1 MRTFIIFLFIFLF
14 LSVSSK
20 FQSCKSQETWIQ
32 AGYWYSASEL
42 PVSDVDSSLFTHLIY
57 AFAYI
62 NSSTYKLYINSSTE
76 HSFSSFT
83 STIKR
88 KNPSAISL
96 LSIWAGSEDLEIFS
110 SMISDSCHRK
120 SFIDSSINM
129 ARINDYGG
137 LQLNG
142 VVPSMRLSMTNLGTL
157 FYEWRRAAAS
167 ESKNS
172 GKSELLLIMAGYC
185 SPSLDSVTYPIG
197 SLRRNLDW
205 IEIVAYDY
213 YVPTKSNLTDAHAAL
228 YGTLSQANTD
238 RGIKEW
244 LRAGLSAS
252 KLVLGLPYHGY
263 EWQLVNPKDNFIGA
277 PASGPAIT
285 IDGSMGYKFIKSFIQ
300 KYGYGKTSSFNS
312 TYVVNCITI
321 GSIWINFDDVEAIRA
336 KVSYAKEKK
345 LSGYSVFQLS
355 NDDNWLLSKTAQG
368 KEHEDKE
375 GKRKSL
381 IHILIGL
388 AIAFLLISMVMFCC
402 FQRKVLKSKGIL
414 TTISRSLPILKIS
427 TCAENVNSDAPSL
440 RAYSFDDIK
449 VATDN
454 FSNKK
459 KLGEGGFGPVY
470 QGKLPKG
477 KQIAV
482 KRLSKTSHQGV
493 EEFKNEVTL
502 TARLQHVNLA
512 RVLGFC
518 TEREEKM
525 LIYEYMPNK
534 SLNFYLHDPVRRFL
548 LDWRKRIHI
557 IEGIIQGL
565 LYLQEYSNFTIIH
578 RDLKVSNILLD
589 EKMNPKISD
598 FGMARL
604 FRKDELEANT
614 GRIVGTYGYVPPEYV
629 KKGIYSMK
637 YDVYSFGV
645 LLLQIISGKRTACY
659 YGPNENL
666 NLLEH
671 AYDRWK
677 DGDGTEFIDSSL
689 DDSSSSCKLLRCMQV
704 ALLCVQENPTERPTM
719 LEVSFLLKNETAPI
733 SSPKRPAFSVK
744 KDEDEECILKS
755 NMCSVDDA
763 TISQVVPR

>member
-1 MRTFIIFLFIFLF
+1 MAFRTFIIFLFFF

-20 FQSCKSQETWIQ
+20 FQCSKSQETWIQ

-57 AFAYI
+57 AFAFI

-76 HSFSSFT
+76 QSFSRFT

-96 LSIWAGSEDLEIFS
+96 LSIWAGREDLEIFS
-110 SMISDSCHRK
+110 SMISDSFHRK

-137 LQLNG
+137 LELTG
-142 VVPSMRLSMTNLGTL
+142 VVPSMRLNMTNLGTL
-157 FYEWRRAAAS
+157 FDEWRGAAAS

-172 GKSELLLIMAGYC
+172 GKSELLLIMAGYY

-197 SLRRNLDW
+197 SLIRNLDW

-213 YVPTKSNLTDAHAAL
+213 YVPTKSNLTGAHAAL

-238 RGIKEW
+238 RGIREW
-244 LRAGLSAS
+244 LRTGLSAS

-263 EWQLVNPKDNFIGA
+263 AWQLVNPKDNFIGA
-277 PASGPAIT
+277 PAFGPAIT
-285 IDGSMGYKFIKSFIQ
+285 TDGSMGYKSIKFFIQ
-300 KYGYGKTSSFNS
+300 NHGNGKTSSFNS
-312 TYVVNCITI
+312 TYVVNCFTV
-321 GSIWINFDDVEAIRA
+321 GSNWFNFDDVEAIRA
-336 KVSYAKEKK
+336 KVAYAKEKK

-355 NDDNWLLSKTAQG
+355 NDDNWLLSKAAQG

-375 GKRKSL
+375 RKRKSL
-381 IHILIGL
+381 IQILIGL
-388 AIAFLLISMVMFCC
+388 AIAFLLICIVLFCS
-402 FQRKVLKSKGIL
+402 FQRKVRKSKGIL
-414 TTISRSLPILKIS
+414 ITTSRLLPIQKMG

-440 RAYSFDDIK
+440 RAYSFNDIK

-454 FSNKK
+454 FSSKK

-470 QGKLPKG
+470 QCKLSKG
-477 KQIAV
+477 EQIAV

-493 EEFKNEVTL
+493 EEFENEITL
-502 TARLQHVNLA
+502 TARLQHVNLV

-534 SLNFYLHDPVRRFL
+534 SLDFYLHDPVRRFL

-578 RDLKVSNILLD
+578 RDLKASNILLD
-589 EKMNPKISD
+589 ERMNPKISD
-598 FGMARL
+598 FGIARL

-671 AYDRWK
+671 AYELWK
-677 DGDGTEFIDSSL
+677 DGDGMEFIDSSL

-704 ALLCVQENPTERPTM
+704 ALLCVQVNPAERPTM

-733 SSPKRPAFSVK
+733 SSPKRAAFSIK
-744 KDEDEECILKS
+744 KDEDEECVLKS

-763 TISQVVPR
+763 TISQAVPR

>member
-1 MRTFIIFLFIFLF
+1 MAFRTFIIFLFFF

-20 FQSCKSQETWIQ
+20 FQCSKSQETWIQ

-57 AFAYI
+57 AFAFI
-62 NSSTYKLYINSSTE
+62 NSSTYHLYINSSTE
-76 HSFSSFT
+76 QSFSSFA

-96 LSIWAGSEDLEIFS
+96 LSIWAGREDLEIFS
-110 SMISDSCHRK
+110 SMISDSFHRK

-137 LQLNG
+137 LELTG
-142 VVPSMRLSMTNLGTL
+142 VVPSMRLNMTNLGTL
-157 FYEWRRAAAS
+157 FDEWRRAAAS

-172 GKSELLLIMAGYC
+172 GKSELLLIMAGYY

-197 SLRRNLDW
+197 SLIRNLDW

-213 YVPTKSNLTDAHAAL
+213 YVPTKSNLTGAHAAL

-244 LRAGLSAS
+244 LRTGLSAS

-263 EWQLVNPKDNFIGA
+263 AWQLVNPKDNFIGA

-285 IDGSMGYKFIKSFIQ
+285 TDGSMGYKSIKSFIQ
-300 KYGYGKTSSFNS
+300 NYGYGKTSSFNS
-312 TYVVNCITI
+312 TYVVNCFTV
-321 GSIWINFDDVEAIRA
+321 GSNWFNFDDVEAIRA

-355 NDDNWLLSKTAQG
+355 NDDNWLLSKTG
-368 KEHEDKE
+368 KQLK
-375 GKRKSL
+375 KRKSL

-388 AIAFLLISMVMFCC
+388 AIAFLLICIVMFCC
-402 FQRKVLKSKGIL
+402 FRRKVLKSKGIL
-414 TTISRSLPILKIS
+414 STTSRSVPILKIS
-427 TCAENVNSDAPSL
+427 TCAENVSSDAESI
-440 RAYSFDDIK
+440 RAYSFNDIE

-454 FSNKK
+454 FSNKN
-459 KLGEGGFGPVY
+459 KLAEGGFGPVY
-470 QGKLPKG
+470 QGKLSKG
-477 KQIAV
+477 EQIAV

-502 TARLQHVNLA
+502 TARLQHVNLV

-671 AYDRWK
+671 AYDLWK
-677 DGDGTEFIDSSL
+677 DGDGMEFIDSSL

-704 ALLCVQENPTERPTM
+704 ALLCVQENPAERPTM

-733 SSPKRPAFSVK
+733 STPKRPAFSIK
-744 KDEDEECILKS
+744 KDEDEECVLKS